1 MTEQTELSEESAQHI
16 RRTARIALYAV
27 ALIVAVWFIIMA
39 SRSFV
44 TALPKIGNAVASPF
58 MALVSLQKVADQTA
72 TSTANTAPTVNTTTA
87 AAPAAAASTST
98 QETTAT
104 TAATTPASAQ
114 AVPVVNTTPAYLAA
128 TIVLVDGQHA
138 EFRIVNTGGLT
149 SREGWTFTAHL
160 PFANQIYTSPVQPAL
175 VSGHGYTYTLNWGQQ
190 YAVQSMT
197 GAFSVTV
204 NQ

>member
-1 MTEQTELSEESAQHI
+1 MTESTELSEEGAQHI
-16 RRTARIALYAV
+16 RRTATITLYV
-27 ALIVAVWFIIMA
+27 VSLVVAVWLITIA
-39 SRSFV
+39 SRSFI

-58 MALVSLQKVADQTA
+58 VAFVSLQKAADQTA
-72 TSTANTAPTVNTTTA
+72 TSTANTA
-87 AAPAAAASTST
+87 AAPTPAPST
-98 QETTAT
+98 QETTAP
-104 TAATTPASAQ
+104 TAAATPAQ
-114 AVPVVNTTPAYLAA
+114 ATPVVNTTPAYLAA

-138 EFRIVNTGGLT
+138 EFRIVNTGSLT
-149 SREGWTFTAHL
+149 SHEGWTFTAHL

-175 VSGHGYTYTLNWGQQ
+175 TSGHGYTYTLNWGQQ